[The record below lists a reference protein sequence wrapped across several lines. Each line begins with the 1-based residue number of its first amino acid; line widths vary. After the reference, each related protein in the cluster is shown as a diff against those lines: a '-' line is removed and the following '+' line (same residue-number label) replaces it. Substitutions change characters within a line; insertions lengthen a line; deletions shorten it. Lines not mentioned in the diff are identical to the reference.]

1 MRPHRAENER
11 LEDDLWYRWQLFKRT
26 RKSRFVEDSNCV
38 QLRLT
43 LLIPVPTQQEPI
55 VARLMTDYGLTVSIF
70 RTVFAISGR
79 PEQLD
84 LKVNGTIEQ
93 IQDALAYLKSLDL
106 SIKGKP
112 NPDGDAWYC

>member
-1 MRPHRAENER
+1 MQPHRAENER
-11 LEDDLWYRWQLFKRT
+11 LEDDPWYRWQLFKRARRVT
-26 RKSRFVEDSNCV
+26 STEDSTCI

-43 LLIPVPTQQEPI
+43 LLIPVHTQQEPI

-93 IQDALAYLKSLDL
+93 MQGALAYLKSLDL